1 MSFSSSSQYHD
12 SQFCLICINKCPL
25 SGIRYSW
32 SAMKEY
38 FDGTM
43 QHFRSSGRVFI
54 TINDRRI
61 YLRKRYYQTE
71 FNRKGF
77 WTENANFFSWRVRY
91 NGTFKKFKLKKCI

>member
-1 MSFSSSSQYHD
+1 MSSSLQPHD

-43 QHFRSSGRVFI
+43 EHFRSSRRAFV
-54 TINDRRI
+54 NVDNRRI
-61 YLRKRYYQTE
+61 YVRKRYYQNE
-71 FNRKGF
+71 FNQRGF
-77 WTENANFFSWRVRY
+77 WTETANFFSWRVRY

>member
-1 MSFSSSSQYHD
+1 MSSSSQFHD

-43 QHFRSSGRVFI
+43 QHFRSNGRVFI
-54 TINDRRI
+54 TINNRRI

-77 WTENANFFSWRVRY
+77 WTENANFFS
-91 NGTFKKFKLKKCI
+91 

>member
-1 MSFSSSSQYHD
+1 MSSSSQFHD

-32 SAMKEY
+32 SAMKDY

-43 QHFRSSGRVFI
+43 QHFRLNGRVFI
-54 TINDRRI
+54 TINNQRI
-61 YLRKRYYQTE
+61 YLKKRYYQTE

>member
-1 MSFSSSSQYHD
+1 MSFSSSQYHD

-43 QHFRSSGRVFI
+43 QHFRSS
-54 TINDRRI
+54 
-61 YLRKRYYQTE
+61 
-71 FNRKGF
+71 
-77 WTENANFFSWRVRY
+77 
-91 NGTFKKFKLKKCI
+91 

>member
-1 MSFSSSSQYHD
+1 MSFSQQQYHN

-43 QHFRSSGRVFI
+43 EHFHLTRNAFIFINNRRV
-54 TINDRRI
+54 
-61 YLRKRYYQTE
+61 YLRKRYYQSE

-91 NGTFKKFKLKKCI
+91 NGTYKKFKLKKCI

>member
-1 MSFSSSSQYHD
+1 MSSLQNHE

-32 SAMKEY
+32 SAMKDY
-38 FDGTM
+38 YDGTM
-43 QHFRSSGRVFI
+43 EHFRSTRRVFI
-54 TINDRRI
+54 TVNNQRI

-77 WTENANFFSWRVRY
+77 WTESANIFSWRVRY
-91 NGTFKKFKLKKCI
+91 NGSFKKFKLKKCI